1 MRLPSYE
8 APRVVRD
15 SEGTEGC
22 QVPEH
27 IQSPG
32 AGRRGQLRNSV
43 KVLQASHLD
52 TYKRLD
58 SKSYG
63 MCILPKKKKKSK
75 LKEFISR
82 GLLLEIFRGNAPSV
96 NSVANSRH
104 RPRVTPPSVYFN
116 FRKRANSTPAR
127 PVLCQSSKEL
137 ITSGQA
143 STFQKQEFL
152 PACLTRL

>member
-1 MRLPSYE
+1 M
-8 APRVVRD
+8 
-15 SEGTEGC
+15 
-22 QVPEH
+22 PEH

-32 AGRRGQLRNSV
+32 AGRRGQLCNSV

-63 MCILPKKKKKSK
+63 MCILPQKRKVN
-75 LKEFISR
+75 SR
-82 GLLLEIFRGNAPSV
+82 NSSPEACYWRYSTGNAPSV